1 MLLVAADPFFVGR
14 RDKLVALAAKHS
26 LPSMWKWPEFVEGG
40 LISYGKSIIDTFRQV
55 GVYPGRVLKGENPA
69 DLPVIRP
76 VKFELVIN
84 LKRQDARHR
93 STCDA
98 ACPRRPGGRKELG
111 IVAVQE
117 FLLGTKRCLAAQN
130 ARHNLSRGAWK
141 SPRLSCD
148 HWSPGWTE
156 VIWSCQAKPEIG

>member
-84 LKRQDARHR
+84 LKTARR
-93 STCDA
+93 SA
-98 ACPRRPGGRKELG
+98 SKYLR
-111 IVAVQE
+111 
-117 FLLGTKRCLAAQN
+117 RCLPAPTRWSKRAWN
-130 ARHNLSRGAWK
+130 CCGAGVSIGHKALSRCAKRSPQPEQRSVEK
-141 SPRLSCD
+141 SSFELRP
-148 HWSPGWTE
+148 WEPGMDRSHLE
-156 VIWSCQAKPEIG
+156 LPGKA